1 MKRRTRK
8 LQKGRGM
15 EDVFSKYPSLKY
27 FLFETADQ
35 RATYTSMDQLKTI
48 PNIIQLHRRALDML
62 EGSVEKYLKKQYTI
76 VLVEGEK
83 ILCSGIFYFRK
94 VGGSLVAHLQKIE
107 CELKTNT
114 YKPISFVLMYFVVSI
129 VEWKKVD
136 FIDLTVMAI
145 GDHWKLYSLY
155 HDMGFACITNTNTM
169 TKNAYETKLYE
180 NTDYFKENISQVAAK
195 DFKTRCG
202 TMFAYVPTVMKS
214 LETILLKD

>member
-8 LQKGRGM
+8 QRKGGGI

-35 RATYTSMDQLKTI
+35 RATYTSLDEVKAI
-48 PNIIQLHRRALDML
+48 PGIIQLHAKAVSML
-62 EGSVEKYLKKQYTI
+62 QGFVEKFLNKQYTI
-76 VLVEGEK
+76 VLLEGNK
-83 ILCSGIFYFRK
+83 VLCSGIFYFRK
-94 VGGSLVAHLQKIE
+94 VGSTIVAHLQKIE

-114 YKPISFVLMYFVVSI
+114 YKPISFVLMYFVLAI
-129 VEWKKVD
+129 AQWKDVE

-169 TKNAYETKLYE
+169 SKNTFNTKRNE
-180 NTDYFKENISQVAAK
+180 NTEFFKENVSQVGAN

-202 TMFAYVPTVMKS
+202 TMFAYVPTVMMS
-214 LETILLKD
+214 LEKILLKD